1 MRRTFVRY
9 SGSSTAG
16 FGAGSRQ
23 QRYKAD
29 VFYADLTGIGRHRRR
44 AALPAPEDYPGGV
57 EDDSEQQRR
66 LIEGPLT
73 EHEWEMVIAM
83 LARGEADVGARLTES
98 DRNRNARL
106 IAARIFCDRNAL
118 SLPPGDPLVCLVSD
132 VTMNDPRVVALVPH
146 VTARGPLVDWAALMR
161 SVGLTVNES
170 PHWRTRASRDQQGYF
185 KPVGIIMHHTVGL
198 GQAVLNDIRI
208 NVKAN
213 FFVDKAAA
221 ITVVAGGRANHAGFG
236 AQLVLDETR
245 RGVVPSGTAA
255 ARGLTDG
262 PSGNG
267 HFYGFE
273 NENRGDGR
281 DPWPDVQITTMVTA
295 AAALCRRHGWT
306 AKRVIGH
313 SEWTRRKVDPRGID
327 MNDLR
332 TRVQALL

>member
-1 MRRTFVRY
+1 VRY
-9 SGSSTAG
+9 GGRQAAG
-16 FGAGSRQ
+16 FAPTSPQ
-23 QRYKAD
+23 ARYSAD
-29 VFYADLTGIGRHRRR
+29 VFYADLTGMGRRR
-44 AALPAPEDYPGGV
+44 RGAALPAPEDYFEGV
-57 EDDSEQQRR
+57 DDYSEQQRR
-66 LIEGPLT
+66 LVEGPLT
-73 EHEWEMVIAM
+73 EREWDSVMTM

-98 DRNRNARL
+98 NGDRNARL

-118 SLPPGDPLVCLVSD
+118 SLPPGDPLVCLVPS

-170 PHWRTRASRDQQGYF
+170 ANWRTRASGDQQGYF
-185 KPVGIIMHHTVGL
+185 RPIGIVMHHTVGL

-213 FFVDKAAA
+213 FFVDKAGV
-221 ITVVAGGRANHAGFG
+221 INVVAGGRANHAGFG

-245 RGVVPSGTAA
+245 QGRAPSGTAA
-255 ARGLTDG
+255 ARGLVDG

-273 NENRGDGR
+273 NENRGNGA
-281 DPWPDVQITTMVTA
+281 DPWPDVQTATMATA

-306 AKRVIGH
+306 AQRVIGH

-327 MNDLR
+327 MNAFR
-332 TRVQALL
+332 TRVQALI